1 MKKALTFRLL
11 SFTFFLLFAFNLSP
25 CAAQEYVFDPSYFE
39 SVTYNGVA
47 RSSAE
52 ETHNQYLGKI
62 NTNLNDINVNVGSVV
77 LAQTIIYNGL
87 ANVNSALKDGIA
99 VKNMAVTVTDMISN
113 LNECLALAK
122 TQPYL
127 LLFAQNIEQQLQ
139 ARAVA
144 LVSNVSGFV
153 LKEGDNVLADYN
165 ARDQLLSKVL
175 QQLEIMDSLAY
186 GAWRAMF
193 WAQQRG
199 LIASINPYQ
208 SFINKD
214 KLFVSQIIDN
224 AKYLKANP

>member
-1 MKKALTFRLL
+1 MKLKILV
-11 SFTFFLLFAFNLSP
+11 FLLPFAFYLLP
-25 CAAQEYVFDPSYFE
+25 CFAQEYVFDPSYFE
-39 SVTYNGVA
+39 SVNANGAV

-52 ETHNQYLGKI
+52 EAHNNYLGKI
-62 NTNLNDINVNVGSVV
+62 NNNLNTININVGSVV
-77 LAQTIIYNGL
+77 TAQTIIYNAL
-87 ANVNSALKDGIA
+87 ANVNSVLKDGIA
-99 VKNMAVTVTDMISN
+99 VKNLSVTVADMVSN
-113 LNECLALAK
+113 LNQCLMLAK
-122 TQPYL
+122 SQPYL

-153 LKEGDNVLADYN
+153 LKSGNNVLADYN
-165 ARDQLLSKVL
+165 ARDQLLRKVT

-214 KLFVSQIIDN
+214 KLFVSQIISN
-224 AKYLKANP
+224 SKYLKANP

>member
-1 MKKALTFRLL
+1 MKKQLFLILL
-11 SFTFFLLFAFNLSP
+11 YAFCFTLS
-25 CAAQEYVFDPSYFE
+25 ASAQEYDFDPSYFE

-52 ETHNQYLGKI
+52 ETHNNYLGKI
-62 NTNLNDINVNVGSVV
+62 NNNLNTINLNVASVV
-77 LAQTIIYNGL
+77 TAQTIIYNAL

-99 VKNMAVTVTDMISN
+99 VKNMTVTVTDMLSY
-113 LNECLALAK
+113 LNQCLALAK

-127 LLFAQNIEQQLQ
+127 LLFAQNIEQQMQ
-139 ARAVA
+139 ARAIA

-153 LKEGDNVLADYN
+153 LKSGDNVLADYN
-165 ARDQLLSKVL
+165 ARDQLLRKVTE
-175 QQLEIMDSLAY
+175 QLEIMDSLAY

-214 KLFVSQIIDN
+214 KLFVQEIIDN
-224 AKYLKANP
+224 AKYLKESGP

>member
-1 MKKALTFRLL
+1 MKKQ
-11 SFTFFLLFAFNLSP
+11 FFLIVLYAFCFTLS
-25 CAAQEYVFDPSYFE
+25 ASAQEYVFDPSYFE

-52 ETHNQYLGKI
+52 ETHNNYLGKI
-62 NTNLNDINVNVGSVV
+62 NNNLNTINLNVGSVV
-77 LAQTIIYNGL
+77 TAHTIIYNAL

-99 VKNMAVTVTDMISN
+99 VKNMTVTVTDMLSY
-113 LNECLALAK
+113 LNQCLALAK
-122 TQPYL
+122 SQPYL
-127 LLFAQNIEQQLQ
+127 LLFAQNIEQQMQ
-139 ARAVA
+139 ARAIA

-153 LKEGDNVLADYN
+153 LKSGDNVLADYN
-165 ARDQLLSKVL
+165 ARDQLLRKVTE
-175 QQLEIMDSLAY
+175 QLEIMDSLAY

-214 KLFVSQIIDN
+214 KLFVQEIIDN
-224 AKYLKANP
+224 AKYLKESGP

>member
-1 MKKALTFRLL
+1 MKKQ
-11 SFTFFLLFAFNLSP
+11 FFLIVLYAFCFTLS
-25 CAAQEYVFDPSYFE
+25 ASAQEYVFDPSYFE

-52 ETHNQYLGKI
+52 ETHNNYLGKI
-62 NTNLNDINVNVGSVV
+62 NNNLNTINLNVASVV
-77 LAQTIIYNGL
+77 TAQTIIYNAL

-99 VKNMAVTVTDMISN
+99 VKNMTVTVTDMLSY
-113 LNECLALAK
+113 LNQCLALAK

-127 LLFAQNIEQQLQ
+127 LLFAQNIEQQMQ
-139 ARAVA
+139 ARAIA

-153 LKEGDNVLADYN
+153 LKSGDNVLADYN
-165 ARDQLLSKVL
+165 ARDQLLRKVTE
-175 QQLEIMDSLAY
+175 QLEIMDSLAY

-214 KLFVSQIIDN
+214 KLFVQEIIDN
-224 AKYLKANP
+224 AKYLKESGP